1 MHTNNFVLRFETNIA
16 KPGPTLQTSTSTAS
30 LKGGHSN
37 AELGYPTTG
46 GGHKSSAVYQRDSA
60 LRVFE
65 QNRRVPG
72 SSALAVLSIASGLQS
87 ETGTV
92 KFREGMSLLVGE
104 KCRNRPHRHVDVIG
118 AIPVRECFKLAQNVI
133 PVFVCER
140 WNSNTISHR
149 SVA

>member
-1 MHTNNFVLRFETNIA
+1 MHTNTFVLRFETNIA
-16 KPGPTLQTSTSTAS
+16 EPGPTLQTSTSTTPW
-30 LKGGHSN
+30 KGGHSS
-37 AELGYPTTG
+37 AGQEYPTTG
-46 GGHKSSAVYQRDSA
+46 GDTSRLAVYQRDSA

-118 AIPVRECFKLAQNVI
+118 AIPVRECFKLAQNVVTVLI
-133 PVFVCER
+133 CER